1 VASFLARVYVSLKP
15 TVNDPQGLTIADGL
29 RSLGFSEVESVRA
42 GKYLEVR
49 LSAAS
54 AEEALSRVDAMC
66 EKLLANPIIENYRFD
81 IEESSGTS
89 GDCRVG

>member
-1 VASFLARVYVSLKP
+1 MASFLARVYVSLKP

-29 RSLGFSEVESVRA
+29 RSLGFGEVESVRA

-54 AEEALSRVDAMC
+54 AEEALSRVDTMC

-81 IEESSGTS
+81 IEEIVA
-89 GDCRVG
+89 D

>member
-29 RSLGFSEVESVRA
+29 RSLGFREVEGVRA

-49 LSAAS
+49 VSAVS
-54 AEEALSRVDAMC
+54 PKEARARVDAMC

-81 IEESSGTS
+81 IEEL
-89 GDCRVG
+89 VA

>member
-29 RSLGFSEVESVRA
+29 RSLGFSEVAGVRA
-42 GKYLEVR
+42 GKYLEIR
-49 LSAAS
+49 LSVTN

-81 IEESSGTS
+81 IEEIAEA
-89 GDCRVG
+89 

>member
-29 RSLGFSEVESVRA
+29 RSLGFSEVEAVRA
-42 GKYLEVR
+42 GKYLEIR

-54 AEEALSRVDAMC
+54 TGAASARIDAMC
-66 EKLLANPIIENYRFD
+66 DRLLANPIIEGYRFEV
-81 IEESSGTS
+81 EEL
-89 GDCRVG
+89 VGA